1 MTKLLAD
8 LISSLESGNIA
19 INIDGL
25 TNNEKSFIEDR
36 DSFYLASIGEHGF
49 PYIQHRGGP
58 KG

>member
-25 TNNEKSFIEDR
+25 TNNNNNN
-36 DSFYLASIGEHGF
+36 IGDFANNNNQLLYWSQYTGAQYTVE
-49 PYIQHRGGP
+49 QL
-58 KG
+58 